1 LLFQQQLTAIE
12 ASIMSKKQTQVRM
25 PDDIHQWL
33 TERAKQNDRSMNAE
47 LVRILKEVK
56 DGTAEKA
63 AYERGRHDGYEL
75 GSNP

>member
-1 LLFQQQLTAIE
+1 
-12 ASIMSKKQTQVRM
+12 MSKKQTQVRM
-25 PDDIHQWL
+25 PDDIHQWV

>member
-1 LLFQQQLTAIE
+1 
-12 ASIMSKKQTQVRM
+12 MKQTQVRM
-25 PDDIHQWL
+25 PDDIHQWV

>member
-1 LLFQQQLTAIE
+1 
-12 ASIMSKKQTQVRM
+12 MSKKQTQVRM
-25 PDDIHQWL
+25 PDDIHQWV

-56 DGTAEKA
+56 EGTAEKA

>member
-1 LLFQQQLTAIE
+1 
-12 ASIMSKKQTQVRM
+12 MKKQTQLRM
-25 PDDIHQWL
+25 PDDIHQWV